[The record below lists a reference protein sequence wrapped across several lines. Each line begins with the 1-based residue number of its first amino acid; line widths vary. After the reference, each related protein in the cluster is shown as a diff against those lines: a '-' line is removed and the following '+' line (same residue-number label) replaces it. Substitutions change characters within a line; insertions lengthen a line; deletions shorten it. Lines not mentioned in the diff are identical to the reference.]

1 MTRYCFLCHTTRDA
15 NGRTTTIVCRRCTE
29 RKQVDDYLLNFIGHT
44 SRQEA
49 LAGYSLCRHQMT
61 EFQDALASSFA
72 HVVKKDSLG
81 NKQLPAEGVS
91 ELSQGE
97 IHAPETIRDFGLWL
111 RLQDQKA
118 KKKDEKEQ
126 QKIQERESREKD
138 KAALLLL
145 QRVVDPCEL
154 FEATETRA
162 QAGRR
167 KFETQQRMLLLS
179 LSQSSTGRMPVPM
192 AQSRADPLAQS
203 RKTTKALP
211 TVPKHGR
218 MAALHGS

>member
-1 MTRYCFLCHTTRDA
+1 
-15 NGRTTTIVCRRCTE
+15 
-29 RKQVDDYLLNFIGHT
+29 
-44 SRQEA
+44 
-49 LAGYSLCRHQMT
+49 MT

-97 IHAPETIRDFGLWL
+97 IHAPETIRDISVWL
-111 RLQDQKA
+111 RLQEEEA
-118 KKKDEKEQ
+118 KKKVEQ
-126 QKIQERESREKD
+126 QQQKNQERESREKD
-138 KAALLLL
+138 RATRLLL

-154 FEATETRA
+154 FAARETRA
-162 QAGRR
+162 QAGSR

-179 LSQSSTGRMPVPM
+179 LSQSSTGRMPVHM